1 MLTRIKKEV
10 FTVPEVTFQNGD
22 SAGSESQDKRVKI
35 TKRLVDSIEPQEKD
49 VMVWDKELRGF
60 GLRVKPSG
68 AKSYVIQYRNKSGR
82 SRRYTIGLHGRLT
95 PDEARDE
102 AKILFGDVERGL
114 DPAEEKAVGQKDLTL
129 REFSE
134 RYVREHAEAK
144 KKARSIKEDRRLLE
158 KVILPTLG
166 SRKLNDITRA
176 DIARFHHGLKGTPYQ
191 ANRALALI
199 SKMFNLAEKWGLR
212 QDGTN
217 PCRHVEKYK
226 EHKKERFLTGDELAR
241 LGEALAEAERN
252 EEELPQ
258 AIAAVRLLVLTGCRL
273 SEILTL
279 KWSDIDYDR
288 SCLMLRDSKTGRKAV
303 PIGDAVISVLENIP
317 RIVGSDYV
325 IPGIKPGAH
334 LVGLP
339 KIWGRIKK
347 KAGLEGLRIHDA
359 ARHSFASAAAASG
372 FSPPFI
378 GALLGHSQPATTA
391 RYSHLVGDPL
401 KQAADQVSKKIADA
415 MDTKP
420 RQRGDVVQLMK
431 KTS

>member
-1 MLTRIKKEV
+1 MATISN
-10 FTVPEVTFQNGD
+10 QYD
-22 SAGSESQDKRVKI
+22 DAGSGDQKPEKGGFVKI
-35 TKRLVDSIEPQEKD
+35 TKRLVDSVEPVDKEQFF
-49 VMVWDKELRGF
+49 WDKELKGF

-68 AKSYVIQYRNKSGR
+68 SKSYVIQYRNKSGR
-82 SRRYTIGLHGRLT
+82 SRRYSIGLHGRLT

-102 AKILFGDVERGL
+102 AKKLLGDVERGL
-114 DPAEEKAVGQKDLTL
+114 DPAEDKLVGRKDLTL
-129 REFSE
+129 KEFSE
-134 RYVREHAEAK
+134 RYLSEHAQVK

-158 KVILPTLG
+158 KVILPALA

-176 DIARFHHGLKGTPYQ
+176 DIARFHHGLKDTPYQ

-199 SKMFNLAEKWGLR
+199 SKMFSLAEKWGLR
-212 QDGTN
+212 QDATN
-217 PCRHVEKYK
+217 PCRHVEKFK
-226 EHKKERFLTGDELAR
+226 EKKKERFLSGDELAR
-241 LGEALAEAERN
+241 LGEVLAEAQRN
-252 EEELPQ
+252 NEELPQ
-258 AIAAVRLLVLTGCRL
+258 AIAALRLLVLTGCRL

-279 KWSDIDYDR
+279 KWSDIDYNR
-288 SCLMLRDSKTGRKAV
+288 SCLMLQDSKTGQKAV
-303 PIGDAVISVLENIP
+303 PIGDAVIEVLENMP

-339 KIWGRIKK
+339 KIWGRIRK
-347 KAGLEGLRIHDA
+347 KAGLEGVRIHDA

-372 FSPPFI
+372 FSLPFI

-401 KQAADQVSKKIADA
+401 KQAANKVSKKISDA
-415 MDTKP
+415 MNAKP
-420 RQRGDVVQLMK
+420 RQRGDIVELRK